1 MECKNCGSKNI
12 SIERRIDGNVKCNH
26 CKTTW
31 KNSKSYYEQIA
42 KQEEKSLKNQVCS
55 LVSITDENTF
65 AVHYSD
71 GEVKYFTLDEETN
84 ECYEQIAT
92 QEEKSAK
99 LKQQID
105 RETASE
111 DQKIN
116 MAERV
121 LKLDKLKELG

>member
-1 MECKNCGSKNI
+1 MKGKNCGSENI

-42 KQEEKSLKNQVCS
+42 R
-55 LVSITDENTF
+55 
-65 AVHYSD
+65 
-71 GEVKYFTLDEETN
+71 
-84 ECYEQIAT
+84 

-111 DQKIN
+111 D
-116 MAERV
+116 
-121 LKLDKLKELG
+121 